1 MKHFKIVLFILLIFF
16 SSSNLL
22 SRQNSKYFSPGLV
35 QSLDKKIATYLKE
48 GEIAIQNGDFQKALE
63 LYEKEFIEAKKENNK
78 KREVKSLIKKALI
91 NWNLG
96 QLDISK
102 INYIEALEIS
112 KQENFKDLHET
123 CRTILEIFNLY
134 EDGKKFRSSGEY
146 NQSIE
151 SFIIAISLA
160 KKLNSKEHELKC
172 LRQLSYTYLEI
183 NSLQEF
189 ATQNENALKIAQNL
203 NHKIEEERALINL
216 GLFCQKLD
224 NYYKALNYYEEAL
237 QIARSTN
244 QKADESACL
253 NNIGTIYKNIGEY
266 EDSLN
271 YLFKAFEIDK
281 EMDIDIY
288 MSMDLNNIG
297 IVYWFMGMESNKDS
311 DFDRALFYYR
321 DALRLAKKAKHE
333 KTEIKVLNNI
343 ASVHSQLNEYD
354 AADEHYKSALIKAEN
369 IKDFEAM
376 GMILNNL
383 GIIYYNQGNYEE
395 SNKYYQRAI
404 DLALEFQ
411 GGGATLWEAYLER
424 ARTLEKQDKLSEA
437 VDSYKNSIQIIEDIR
452 SQIKL
457 EEHKASFLGTDKRIQ
472 AYQNLIQ
479 LLAALHD
486 SQPEKNYGQEAFNY
500 LERGKARAFLDSL
513 EISKID
519 IFQGLDSK
527 LQNQEKDLMRN
538 ISNVYNKLLA
548 AELSPE
554 EKTNIYEQLENYE
567 HELEMLKREIRSKS
581 PAYADLKYPKIIS
594 LKEAQKLLN
603 KDTAFFAYSL
613 GEEKSHAFVVT
624 KKGFKTFPIPSK
636 TDLQD
641 IIADYLQI
649 ITDKKS
655 NDFKLGYKL
664 YSSLILP
671 GLTKK
676 IKKIIFIPDDIL
688 HFLPFET
695 LNTDQYETNWLLNTF
710 QIAYTPSI
718 TSLQKIIEKKK
729 TNGSKRPMDII
740 AVGDPDFGSFKNGD
754 DKSTNFRDFFST
766 NTFSF
771 DRLEYSSTEVN
782 KISSFFKAK
791 KIHTLLRKR
800 ASEDQLKK
808 QNLKDYKIVHFATH
822 SIIDN
827 RNPVRS
833 SILLSLDDDPQEDG
847 FLQMREIYNLSLNSD
862 LVTLSSCQTGLG
874 QLIKGEGID
883 GMNRAFFYAGA
894 SSVLMSL
901 WPVNDQATYQLMER
915 FYMHLRSNESIAGA
929 LKKAKLEL
937 LSSKVLS
944 HPYYWAGFVISGK
957 ANHIIFPKTS
967 KQMPLLGLSF
977 LFVGGIFFV
986 SVRRRRS
993 QRVSHD

>member
-1 MKHFKIVLFILLIFF
+1 MKHFEIVLFILLISF

-22 SRQNSKYFSPGLV
+22 SRQNSKNFSPSIV
-35 QSLDKKIATYLKE
+35 QSLDEKIATYLKE
-48 GEIAIQNGDFQKALE
+48 GEIARQNGDFQKALE

-78 KREVKSLIKKALI
+78 NREVKSLIKKALL

-102 INYIEALEIS
+102 NNYIEALEIS
-112 KQENFKDLHET
+112 KRENFRDLHET

-134 EDGKKFRSSGEY
+134 ADGKKFRSSGEY

-160 KKLNSKEHELKC
+160 KKLDSKEHELKC

-216 GLFCQKLD
+216 GLFYQKLD

-288 MSMDLNNIG
+288 MAMDLNNIG
-297 IVYWFMGMESNKDS
+297 TVYWFMGMESNKNS
-311 DFDRALFYYR
+311 YLDRALFYYG
-321 DALRLAKKAKHE
+321 DALRLAKKAGHK
-333 KTEIKVLNNI
+333 KTEIKILNNI
-343 ASVHSQLNEYD
+343 ASVHSQLKEYNT
-354 AADEHYKSALIKAEN
+354 ADEHYKSALIEAEN

-404 DLALEFQ
+404 DLALEFP
-411 GGGATLWEAYLER
+411 GGAILWEAYLER
-424 ARTLEKQDKLSEA
+424 AKTLEKQNNLSAA

-452 SQIKL
+452 SQLKL

-479 LLAALHD
+479 LLATLHESHPD
-486 SQPEKNYGQEAFNY
+486 KNYGQEAFNY
-500 LERGKARAFLDSL
+500 LERGKARVFLDSL
-513 EISKID
+513 EISKVD

-527 LQNQEKDLMRN
+527 LQNQEKDIMRN

-554 EKTNIYEQLENYE
+554 EKTNIYEQLKNYE

-581 PAYADLKYPKIIS
+581 PAYADLKYPKIVS
-594 LKEAQKLLN
+594 LNEAQKLLN
-603 KDTAFFAYSL
+603 KNTAFFAYSL
-613 GEEKSHAFVVT
+613 GEDKSHAFVVT
-624 KKGFKTFPIPSK
+624 KKDFKTFPIPSK
-636 TDLQD
+636 TDLKELV
-641 IIADYLQI
+641 ADYMKI
-649 ITDKKS
+649 ITDKNS
-655 NDFKLGYKL
+655 NDFGLGYKL

-676 IKKIIFIPDDIL
+676 IKRIIFIPDDIL

-695 LNTDQYETNWLLNTF
+695 LNTDQNSASWLLNTIE
-710 QIAYTPSI
+710 IAYTPSI

-729 TNGSKRPMDII
+729 TNGSRRPMDII
-740 AVGDPDFGSFKNGD
+740 AIGDPDFGSFENGD

-771 DRLEYSSTEVN
+771 DRLEYSGTEVN
-782 KISSFFKAK
+782 KVSSLFKAK
-791 KIHTLLRKR
+791 KTHTLLRER
-800 ASEDQLKK
+800 ASEDLLKK
-808 QNLKDYKIVHFATH
+808 QNLTDYKIIHFATH
-822 SIIDN
+822 SVIDN
-827 RNPVRS
+827 KNPVRS

-847 FLQMREIYNLSLNSD
+847 LLQMREIYNLSLNSD

-874 QLIKGEGID
+874 QLIKGEGIE
-883 GMNRAFFYAGA
+883 GINRAFFYAGA

-915 FYMHLRSNESIAGA
+915 FYMHLRSSESIAGA
-929 LKKAKLEL
+929 LRKAKLEL
-937 LSSKVLS
+937 SSSKVLS

-957 ANHIIFPKTS
+957 TNHVIFPKTS
-967 KQMPLLGLSF
+967 KQMPLLGFSF
-977 LFVGGIFFV
+977 LFVGWIFFV

-993 QRVSHD
+993 QRANHD

>member
-16 SSSNLL
+16 SSSDLL
-22 SRQNSKYFSPGLV
+22 SIQNSKYFSPNTV
-35 QSLDKKIATYLKE
+35 QFLDKKIATYLKE
-48 GEIAIQNGDFQKALE
+48 GEIARQNGDFQKALE
-63 LYEKEFIEAKKENNK
+63 LYEKEFIKAKKENDKN
-78 KREVKSLIKKALI
+78 REVKSLIKKALL

-96 QLDISK
+96 QIDISK
-102 INYIEALEIS
+102 NNYIEALEIS
-112 KQENFKDLHET
+112 KRENFRNLHET
-123 CRTILEIFNLY
+123 CRSILEIFNLY
-134 EDGKKFRSSGEY
+134 ADGKKFRLSGEY
-146 NQSIE
+146 NQSID
-151 SFIIAISLA
+151 SFITAIRLA

-183 NSLQEF
+183 NSLKEF
-189 ATQNENALKIAQNL
+189 AIQNENALKIAQNL
-203 NHKIEEERALINL
+203 NHKIEEEKALINL

-237 QIARSTN
+237 HIARSTN

-271 YLFKAFEIDK
+271 YLFKAFVIDK
-281 EMDIDIY
+281 EMDIDLY

-311 DFDRALFYYR
+311 DFDRALFYYG
-321 DALRLAKKAKHE
+321 DALRLAKKAGHK
-333 KTEIKVLNNI
+333 KTEIRILNNI
-343 ASVHSQLNEYD
+343 GSLHDNLGNSIE
-354 AADEHYKSALIKAEN
+354 ALDHFTTSFKNAEN

-411 GGGATLWEAYLER
+411 GGAILWEAYLER
-424 ARTLEKQDKLSEA
+424 ARTLEKQDKLSAA

-452 SQIKL
+452 SQLKL
-457 EEHKASFLGTDKRIQ
+457 EEHKVSFLGTNKRIQ

-479 LLAALHD
+479 LLATRHESFPD
-486 SQPEKNYGQEAFNY
+486 KNYGQEAFNY

-554 EKTNIYEQLENYE
+554 EKINIYEQLEIFE

-581 PAYADLKYPKIIS
+581 SAYADLKYPKIIS

-624 KKGFKTFPIPSK
+624 KKGFQTFPLPSK
-636 TDLQD
+636 NDLKSN
-641 IIADYLQI
+641 IADYLQI
-649 ITDKKS
+649 ITDKNS
-655 NDFKLGYKL
+655 NDFNLGYKL

-695 LNTDQYETNWLLNTF
+695 LNTDQDETNWLLNTF
-710 QIAYTPSI
+710 EIAYAPSI
-718 TSLQKIIEKKK
+718 SSLQKIIEKKQ
-729 TNGSKRPMDII
+729 TSGSKRPMDILAI
-740 AVGDPDFGSFKNGD
+740 GDPDFGSFENGD
-754 DKSTNFRDFFST
+754 DKFTNFRDFFST

-771 DRLEYSSTEVN
+771 DILEYSSTEVN
-782 KISSFFKAK
+782 KIRSLFKAK
-791 KIHTLLRKR
+791 KINTLLRER

-808 QNLKDYKIVHFATH
+808 QNLKDYKIIHFATH

-827 RNPVRS
+827 QNPGRS

-874 QLIKGEGID
+874 KLIKGEGID
-883 GMNRAFFYAGA
+883 GINRAFFYAGA

-901 WPVNDQATYQLMER
+901 WPANDQATCQLMER
-915 FYMHLRSNESIAGA
+915 FYSHLRSSKSIADA
-929 LKKAKLEL
+929 LGKAKLEL
-937 LSSKVLS
+937 SSSKVLA

-957 ANHIIFPKTS
+957 ANHVIFPKTS
-967 KQMPLLGLSF
+967 KQMPLLGFSF
-977 LFVGGIFFV
+977 LFVGGIFIV

>member
-22 SRQNSKYFSPGLV
+22 SRQNSKNFSPSIV
-35 QSLDKKIATYLKE
+35 SSLGKKPATYLKE
-48 GEIAIQNGDFQKALE
+48 GEIARQNGDFQKALE

-78 KREVKSLIKKALI
+78 NREVKSLIKKALI
-91 NWNLG
+91 HWNTG

-102 INYIEALEIS
+102 NNYIEALEIS
-112 KQENFKDLHET
+112 KQENFRDLHET
-123 CRTILEIFNLY
+123 CRTILEIFTLY
-134 EDGKKFRSSGEY
+134 ADGKKFRSSGEY
-146 NQSIE
+146 DQSIE
-151 SFIIAISLA
+151 SFNIAISLA
-160 KKLNSKEHELKC
+160 KKLDSKEHELKC
-172 LRQLSYTYLEI
+172 LRQISYTYLNI
-183 NSLQEF
+183 NNLQEF
-189 ATQNENALKIAQNL
+189 AAQNKNALEIAQNL

-216 GLFCQKLD
+216 GLFSQKSD

-237 QIARSTN
+237 HIARSTN
-244 QKADESACL
+244 QKDDESACL

-271 YLFKAFEIDK
+271 YLFNAYEIDK
-281 EMDIDIY
+281 EMGIDIY
-288 MSMDLNNIG
+288 MAMDLNNIG

-311 DFDRALFYYR
+311 DFDRALFYYE
-321 DALRLAKKAKHE
+321 DALKLAKKVKHE

-343 ASVHSQLNEYD
+343 ASVHSQLKEYT
-354 AADEHYKSALIKAEN
+354 AADEHYISALIKAEN

-383 GIIYYNQGNYEE
+383 GIICYNQGNYEE

-411 GGGATLWEAYLER
+411 GGAILWEAYLER
-424 ARTLEKQDKLSEA
+424 AKTLEKQDKLTEA

-457 EEHKASFLGTDKRIQ
+457 EEHKASYLGTYKRIQ

-479 LLAALHD
+479 LLATRHESFPD
-486 SQPEKNYGQEAFNY
+486 NNYGQEAFNY
-500 LERGKARAFLDSL
+500 LERGNTRAFLDSL

-548 AELSPE
+548 AELSQE
-554 EKTNIYEQLENYE
+554 EKTNIYEQLKNYE

-624 KKGFKTFPIPSK
+624 KKGFKTFPLPSK
-636 TDLQD
+636 NDLKNN
-641 IIADYLQI
+641 IADYLQI
-649 ITDKKS
+649 LTDKNS
-655 NDFKLGYKL
+655 NDFNLSYKL

-710 QIAYTPSI
+710 EIAYTPSI
-718 TSLQKIIEKKK
+718 TSLQKIIEKKQ
-729 TNGSKRPMDII
+729 TNSSKRPMDII
-740 AVGDPDFGSFKNGD
+740 AVGDPDFGSFENGD
-754 DKSTNFRDFFST
+754 DKSTNFRGFFST

-771 DRLEYSSTEVN
+771 DRLEYSRIEVN
-782 KISSFFKAK
+782 KIRSLFKAK
-791 KIHTLLRKR
+791 KVNTLLRER

-808 QNLKDYKIVHFATH
+808 LNLKDYKIVHFATH

-827 RNPVRS
+827 KNPARS

-883 GMNRAFFYAGA
+883 GINRAFFYAGA

-915 FYMHLRSNESIAGA
+915 FYSHLRSSESIAGA
-929 LKKAKLEL
+929 LRKAKLEL
-937 LSSKVLS
+937 ASSKVLS

-957 ANHIIFPKTS
+957 ANQVIFPKTS
-967 KQMPLLGLSF
+967 KQMPLLGFSF
-977 LFVGGIFFV
+977 LFLGGIFIV
-986 SVRRRRS
+986 SVRRRRI
-993 QRVSHD
+993 QRVNHD